1 MKIGID
7 IDNVIANFDDTLLKE
22 YMAHDKKLRNTGII
36 NENAEYLRK
45 GMFDWTKEEEQRY
58 YQENIENF
66 AKKLKPLK
74 NAPYYIQK
82 LKEEGNKIYIIS
94 GRNNGEYKNPEKLTK
109 QWLKDNSIPY
119 DQLILTNA
127 YQEHEKTKACI
138 ENQIDIMID
147 DSIRTCLDLN
157 KNGIKVYI
165 MNTRYNQK
173 EKTLERVLTWEEI
186 YHKITTNKKGEE
198 KI

>member
-1 MKIGID
+1 MKQFIIMPFGLGK
-7 IDNVIANFDDTLLKE
+7 NVKQNTKPIKDTKNKFGLTHEEMVYYFKNIQEEITNQAKPRTNAVEVIHRLK
-22 YMAHDKKLRNTGII
+22 K
-36 NENAEYLRK
+36 
-45 GMFDWTKEEEQRY
+45 
-58 YQENIENF
+58 
-66 AKKLKPLK
+66 
-74 NAPYYIQK
+74 
-82 LKEEGNKIYIIS
+82 EGNKIYIIS

-109 QWLKDNSIPY
+109 QWLKNNSIPY

-147 DSIRTCLDLN
+147 DSIHTCLDLN

-165 MNTRYNQK
+165 MDTRYNQK

-186 YHKITTNKKGEE
+186 YHKITTKKKCEE